1 MSDKQKPLL
10 EDGRHDLGEDFSRA
24 QTPEDHAL
32 GRAFVAQQHA
42 DLQTVGD
49 QFADA
54 GYADRQ
60 QLAQSFADPNA
71 QDDQKLGRAFE
82 ESNGSGRK
90 RKPAQPKKPTSYRL
104 LLLLLA
110 GVVVVFALV
119 FLVGFLPRHN
129 RNKQID
135 QGANQERSALP
146 IVEVEQVKR
155 AGGGGG
161 LVIPGTITPLTE
173 AYVYARASGY
183 LKRRLVDIGDHVRR
197 GQLLAVI
204 DSPDL
209 DRQVDQSR
217 QQLRQAEAQLIQ
229 QQAQLALTRITV
241 ERYRV
246 LVAKGAVSR
255 QDADQQ
261 ETNYGAQLANVAAAE
276 RNVEAFRANLDRN
289 ITLQAYERVTSPFD
303 GIVTARN
310 VDVGALISTQG
321 SAGGDT
327 GQASEPGPSALAA
340 SNTGGVAGSPATS
353 ATPMNAG
360 GQGGPL
366 FSVAQVG
373 RLRIL
378 ISVPE
383 GYAGSVHTGL
393 PAVLHVQE
401 FPDAAFRGTV
411 TRTAGS
417 IDQNTRTLLTEVQVD
432 NRDGRLLDGM
442 YAVITFAPSG
452 GPPPITIPGD
462 ALAVRQDH
470 NVVAVVENGKIDVR
484 PVSVGRDYGPVVE
497 VLSGVKEGDLIASS
511 FTDQVQQGVQVQTKQ
526 TRSPGAA
533 TAQQGAPNQNQPP
546 GGTSQYGN
554 QAITDA
560 NMLGQSAKQQ
570 QGGKGSG
577 GGGAQKQSSGG
588 GGGSKP

>member
-1 MSDKQKPLL
+1 MNQEQKQLN
-10 EDGRHDLGEDFSRA
+10 DGRHNLGEDFVRA
-24 QTPEDHAL
+24 QTPQDHEL
-32 GRAFVAQQHA
+32 GSAFVVQQHA
-42 DLQTVGD
+42 NTQTVGD
-49 QFADA
+49 QFADV
-54 GYADRQ
+54 GYGDRHE
-60 QLAQSFADPNA
+60 LAQSFADPNS

-82 ESNGSGRK
+82 ESNASGKK
-90 RKPAQPKKPTSYRL
+90 RKPAKPKKPTSYRL
-104 LLLLLA
+104 LLFLIA
-110 GVVVVFALV
+110 GIVIAFALV
-119 FLVGFLPRHN
+119 FLIGFLPRHS

-135 QGANQERSALP
+135 QKASQDRDALP
-146 IVEVEQVKR
+146 VIEVEQVKR
-155 AGGGGG
+155 AGAGGG

-173 AYVYARASGY
+173 AYVYARANGY
-183 LKRRLVDIGDHVRR
+183 LTRRLVDIGDHVRR

-217 QQLRQAEAQLIQ
+217 EQLRQAQAQLVQ

-261 ETNYGAQLANVAAAE
+261 ETNYGAQVANVAAAE
-276 RNVEAFRANLDRN
+276 RNVEAYKANLDRN
-289 ITLQAYERVTSPFD
+289 IALQEYEHVTAPFA

-310 VDVGALISTQG
+310 VDVGSLISAQG
-321 SAGGDT
+321 AGSGDT
-327 GQASEPGPSALAA
+327 SQASQSGPSALGMA
-340 SNTGGVAGSPATS
+340 NTGGVSGSPATS

-366 FSVAQVG
+366 FSVAQVN

-378 ISVPE
+378 VSVPE
-383 GYAGSVHTGL
+383 GYAGSVHAGL

-401 FPDAAFRGTV
+401 FPNAAFHGTV

-432 NRDGRLLDGM
+432 NHDGHLLDGM
-442 YAVITFAPSG
+442 YAVITFDPTG
-452 GPPPITIPGD
+452 GPPPIIIPGD
-462 ALAVRQDH
+462 ALSVRQDRS
-470 NVVAVVENGKIDVR
+470 VIAVIENGKVDVR
-484 PVSVGRDYGPVVE
+484 PVTIGRDYGPAVE
-497 VLSGVKEGDLIASS
+497 VLSGLKEGDLIASS
-511 FTDQVQQGVQVQTKQ
+511 FNDQVLQGAQVKTRQ

-570 QGGKGSG
+570 QQAGKGSSG
-577 GGGAQKQSSGG
+577 SQKQSGGSGG
-588 GGGSKP
+588 AK